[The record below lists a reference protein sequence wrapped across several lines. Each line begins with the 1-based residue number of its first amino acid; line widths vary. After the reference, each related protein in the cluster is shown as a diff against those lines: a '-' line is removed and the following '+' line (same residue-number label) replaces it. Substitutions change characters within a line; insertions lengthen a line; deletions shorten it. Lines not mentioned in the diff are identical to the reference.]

1 VRTKT
6 FLGFTGPSI
15 VMMVGLMAVPVALTV
30 WLSLHR
36 LTFRGEWLWGGFTN
50 YEFVLED
57 PDFWRSLEFTL
68 VFCAVTIPGKIILGF
83 LTALA
88 LLRVGPIWR
97 SVFIACALLPFIVTP
112 VVGTLAFSWLFRD
125 FGVVN
130 YWMKLAG
137 LSVNWWANETN
148 SRALVMLH
156 YIWHGTPFATLVLY
170 AGLQGVPK
178 DEIEAAIVDGA
189 GFWYRMRAVILPH
202 LKSLIVFLA
211 LMMIMDAYRV
221 FDSIAILTKGLNGTE
236 SLMYYNYRV
245 AVVDNALARGYAI
258 ACLTV
263 LGILVLLAPFL
274 VNTWNEQK
282 AAR

>member
-1 VRTKT
+1 MRVRT

-15 VMMVGLMAVPVALTV
+15 VMMVGLMAIPLALTV

-36 LTFRGEWLWGGFTN
+36 LTFRGEWLWGGAVN

-57 PDFWRSLEFTL
+57 PDFWRALEFTL
-68 VFCAVTIPGKIILGF
+68 VFCAVTIPAKILLGF
-83 LTALA
+83 VSALA
-88 LLRVGPIWR
+88 LMRVGTVWR
-97 SVFIACALLPFIVTP
+97 AFFVACALLPFIVTP

-130 YWMKLAG
+130 WWLREAG
-137 LSVNWWANETN
+137 ISVNWWANQAN
-148 SRALVMLH
+148 SRTLVMLH
-156 YIWHGTPFATLVLY
+156 HIWHGTPFATLVLF
-170 AGLQGVPK
+170 AGLQGVPR

-189 GFWYRMRAVILPH
+189 GFWHRLSAVILPH
-202 LKSLIVFLA
+202 LRSLIIFLA
-211 LMMIMDAYRV
+211 LMMIMDGYRV
-221 FDSIAILTKGLNGTE
+221 FDSIAVLTKGLNGTE

-263 LGILVLLAPFL
+263 LGILVLLLPFL

-282 AAR
+282 GLR